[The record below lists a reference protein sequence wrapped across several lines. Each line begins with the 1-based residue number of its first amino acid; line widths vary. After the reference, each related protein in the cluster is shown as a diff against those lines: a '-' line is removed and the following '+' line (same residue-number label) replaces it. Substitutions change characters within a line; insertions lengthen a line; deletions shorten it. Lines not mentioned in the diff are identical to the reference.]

1 MAIQGVELKN
11 PEQSSETIVIKEVK
25 NAPTKYDEKERVLLI
40 DADSLLYFAV
50 HFPED
55 SLMEFPTEEE
65 QIEEAKYR
73 VGNKLQEI
81 QNNVEEWYNIK
92 ETLIFVAGKDN
103 FRYKIYPD
111 YKSNRADRV
120 KSPLLPI
127 VNKYIVEELGAIPS
141 HGAEADD
148 YLYSAMVS
156 SGGNCVVSTI
166 DKDIVYNS
174 PNVPV
179 YNYRSY
185 NDVLGEFKYISEKE
199 SRLAIA
205 SQVVIGDTSDGV
217 PGAYRVGKTWCR
229 DNMHEDMTDYQFI
242 KAILKAYLKANGGN
256 FQLAKEQIRMYYKV
270 LKLYTIDEL
279 SKLNEWE

>member
-11 PEQSSETIVIKEVK
+11 PEQSSETMVIKEVK
-25 NAPTKYDEKERVLLI
+25 NAPTKYDETERVLLI

-127 VNKYIVEELGAIPS
+127 VKKYIVEELGAIES

-156 SGGNCVVSTI
+156 SEGNCVVSTV
-166 DKDIVYNS
+166 DKDVVYNA
-174 PNVPV
+174 PDIPI

-185 NDVLGEFKYISEKE
+185 NDVLGTFQFISKKE

-205 SQVVIGDTSDGV
+205 SQVVIGDSSDGV
-217 PGAYRVGKTWCR
+217 PGAYKVGKAWCR